1 MEEYELKEKGL
12 IKRLTNKTFKF
23 DRRLKDGFFTA
34 NYFLKTRK
42 IIEENIPNQIVTM
55 QFFQREDDVMVCGL
69 DECIAL
75 ISEFAVDP
83 KSLKVE
89 ALNDGDIV
97 NYGEPVLK
105 ITGKYENIGLLESK
119 IDGILARIS

>member
-1 MEEYELKEKGL
+1 MEEYEMKEKGL

-23 DRRLKDGFFTA
+23 DSRLKDGFFSA

-42 IIEENIPNQIVTM
+42 IVSEKIPNQIVTM

-75 ISEFAVDP
+75 IKEFASNP
-83 KSLKVE
+83 E
-89 ALNDGDIV
+89 
-97 NYGEPVLK
+97 E
-105 ITGKYENIGLLESK
+105 LE
-119 IDGILARIS
+119 ILA